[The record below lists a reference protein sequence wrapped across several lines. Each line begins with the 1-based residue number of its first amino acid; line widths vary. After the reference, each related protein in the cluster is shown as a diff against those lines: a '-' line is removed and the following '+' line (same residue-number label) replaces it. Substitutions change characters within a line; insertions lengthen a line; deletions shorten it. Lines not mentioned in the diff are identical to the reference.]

1 MITNLFL
8 LFLATTGGM
17 SVESDV
23 ELLSKI
29 ITSECS
35 ICSFEEQYLV
45 GSVVLNR
52 VDHERFPNT
61 VQGVIDQP
69 HQFAGRRTRWFVT
82 TPQTLKVAQDL
93 LEGIGRDKIVYY
105 FFRSDSRNQEFLR
118 VMQKYYVYE
127 KEFHIFAELEH

>member
-1 MITNLFL
+1 
-8 LFLATTGGM
+8 M

-35 ICSFEEQYLV
+35 ICSLEEQYLV

-61 VQGVIDQP
+61 VQGVVDQP
-69 HQFAGRRTRWFVT
+69 HQFAGRRTRWFIT
-82 TPQTLKVAQDL
+82 TPETLRVAQDL
-93 LEGIGRDKIVYY
+93 LEGRGRDKIVYY
-105 FFRSDSRNQEFLR
+105 FYRRDSPNKKFLSNI
-118 VMQKYYVYE
+118 QKYLVYS
-127 KEFHIFAELEH
+127 KEFHNFATLEN